1 MQAISRNLK
10 KIIQSVG
17 HAIHGI
23 VAAYRH
29 DQSFVLEI
37 NWGLPVY
44 LVVGWFFLPM
54 TSWEALLFVGSYFNI
69 LRTELL
75 NTSIEFA
82 LDHLHP
88 EIHHN
93 IKRAKDTASGAV
105 LIAFIMA
112 IIVVVILALRRQGV
126 IE

>member
-1 MQAISRNLK
+1 MK

-17 HAIHGI
+17 HAFRGI

-29 DQSFVLEI
+29 DQSFALEI

-54 TSWEALLFVGSYFNI
+54 TSWEVLLFVGSYLHI

-75 NTSIEFA
+75 NTGIEFA

-93 IKRAKDTASGAV
+93 IKRAKDTTSGAV
-105 LIAFIMA
+105 LIAFVMA
-112 IIVVVILALRRQGV
+112 IVVVVVLLLRRSGV